1 VYAVDEGPGMTN
13 SPMLPREVTALEFR
27 EGDTPVKY
35 MLTLPQ
41 DATPGNVLRVKLGGR
56 DFSIL
61 LPDYLDRGEKIIV
74 IAPASPPPQYSKAA
88 VVIEPSSPSSPPQ
101 REYSTPPPR
110 EIRAIEFRDGDVPS
124 RYPYTIPSDA
134 YPGLLT
140 PITLAGRDFTIK
152 IPDYVRPG
160 EAVIVVAPASL
171 I

>member
-1 VYAVDEGPGMTN
+1 MYAVDEGPGMTN

-27 EGDTPVKY
+27 EGDTPIKY

-41 DATPGNVLRVKLGGR
+41 DATPGTVLRVKLGGR

-61 LPDYLDRGEKIIV
+61 LPDYLERGEKIIV

-88 VVIEPSSPSSPPQ
+88 IVIESAPP

-110 EIRAIEFRDGDVPS
+110 EIKAIEFRDGDVPS
-124 RYPYTIPSDA
+124 RYPYTIPSDS
-134 YPGLLT
+134 YSGQLT
-140 PITLAGRDFTIK
+140 PVTLSGRDFTIK

-160 EAVIVVAPASL
+160 EAVIIVAPASL

>member
-1 VYAVDEGPGMTN
+1 MYAVDEGPGMTN

-27 EGDTPVKY
+27 EGDTPIKY

-41 DATPGNVLRVKLGGR
+41 EAIPGVVLRVKLGGR

-61 LPDYLDRGEKIIV
+61 IPDYLERGEKIII

-88 VVIEPSSPSSPPQ
+88 IVIESSSAPP

-110 EIRAIEFRDGDVPS
+110 EIKAIEFRDGDVPT
-124 RYPYTIPSDA
+124 RYPFTIPSDS
-134 YPGLLT
+134 YPGQLT
-140 PITLAGRDFTIK
+140 AVALSGRDFTIR

-160 EAVIVVAPASL
+160 EPVIIVAPASL